1 VSQQQRT
8 ELEAALLAK
17 RTKQIEL
24 LPRVKVFLGAISRN
38 SIKSKRSYSS
48 GLSLLQNFLN
58 DKGQQQKYQGN
69 CETILQY
76 LSENKVNVYE
86 LLDSVV
92 SYILA
97 TKPEITPN
105 SISLYLT
112 AIRSYFAFYDIDV
125 IPSKFRRKVKVP
137 KRYREDEEPI
147 DVNDIRKIL
156 LNCNN
161 RRLKSYLL
169 VLASGGMR
177 AVEATATRLKD
188 IDFSVNPTKVH
199 IRKEYSKTRVAR
211 DIYISDEATQY
222 LKQWIDWKYRD
233 RAKEKDKGLAK
244 TANPDDLVFSSY
256 KINKRANPN
265 NLYVKLYD
273 EFQKLL
279 AVVGMAERKEN
290 GIQKRRKITLHTFRR
305 HAKSVISNQVN
316 QDYSEWFLGH
326 SKSPYYTLKESER
339 REIYAIKCMKYL
351 TFLDYTTLEATGK
364 NIEAKLSEKEKEIKL
379 LLVTIINI
387 GIIPNFFQM
396 WFSIFLT
403 TFTIG
408 FPITIAVTPFVK
420 NIADRITLSETV

>member
-1 VSQQQRT
+1 MSKT
-8 ELEAALLAK
+8 ELEAALLAR

-24 LPRVKVFLGAISRN
+24 LPKVKIFLDSISRN
-38 SIKSKRSYSS
+38 SIKSKNSYSS

-58 DKGQQQKYQGN
+58 AEEQKHRYQGCN
-69 CETILQY
+69 CETILQH

-86 LLDSVV
+86 LLDSFV

-137 KRYREDEEPI
+137 KLYREDEEPI

-177 AVEATATRLKD
+177 PVEGTAIRLKD
-188 IDFSVNPTKVH
+188 IDLLASPTKVH
-199 IRKEYSKTRVAR
+199 IRKEYAKTKVSR

-233 RAKEKDKGLAK
+233 KTKEEGKGQSKGQNKIL
-244 TANPDDLVFSSY
+244 NLQDLVFSIYS
-256 KINKRANPN
+256 IKREPNPH
-265 NLYVKLYD
+265 NLYVKLLE

-279 AVVGMAERKEN
+279 AVTGMAERKEN
-290 GIQKRRKITLHTFRR
+290 GIHKRRKITPHSFRR

-326 SKSPYYTLKESER
+326 SKSPYYTIKEAER
-339 REIYAIKCMKYL
+339 REIYTTKCMKYL
-351 TFLDYTTLEATGK
+351 TFLDYTTLEETGK
-364 NIEAKLSEKEKEIKL
+364 NIEAKLSEKEKEIQL
-379 LLVTIINI
+379 LRQRESMNTDA
-387 GIIPNFFQM
+387 
-396 WFSIFLT
+396 
-403 TFTIG
+403 
-408 FPITIAVTPFVK
+408 IA
-420 NIADRITLSETV
+420 TLSDQLDKVMQEIEILKKQKIISHN